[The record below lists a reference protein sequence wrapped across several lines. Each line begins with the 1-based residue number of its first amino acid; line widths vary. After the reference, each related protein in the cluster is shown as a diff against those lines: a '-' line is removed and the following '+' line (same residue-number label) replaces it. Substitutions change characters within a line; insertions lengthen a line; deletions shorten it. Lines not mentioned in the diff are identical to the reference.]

1 MLENMG
7 LKKQILTS
15 LRISTSAINL
25 MKQVRIYLVRL
36 NPVLFPY
43 HRTSSLIDN
52 AHPFVFSFHIC
63 MVFHKP
69 NKLKEDG
76 VNS

>member
-1 MLENMG
+1 M
-7 LKKQILTS
+7 KQI
-15 LRISTSAINL
+15 
-25 MKQVRIYLVRL
+25 RIYLVRL
-36 NPVLFPY
+36 NPLFPY

-63 MVFHKP
+63 MAFHKT